1 MFTNVWFANMWPST
15 DDPQCGHCC
24 TCLASQTM
32 TCRMATTMW
41 QAVASHSCH
50 RETFG
55 HSVAISVVLTGNLSP
70 VLFSMLVEALKEI
83 EKQGSRNELR
93 RHKHT
98 RGYAYDNAIPSGNK
112 EDTQN

>member
-1 MFTNVWFANMWPST
+1 MWPLLHMFGKPNYDLPDGNHSV
-15 DDPQCGHCC
+15 
-24 TCLASQTM
+24 AI
-32 TCRMATTMW
+32 MW

-98 RGYAYDNAIPSGNK
+98 KGYAYSDKNFSFATALEPF
-112 EDTQN
+112 